1 MSGAGLARRTGSGCV
16 CFRSRRG
23 DRRLC
28 PPDTDYDRAEWFDLP
43 LLGDVREIFPDVGST
58 ALMVIVGV
66 LVAAF
71 FIARAGLL
79 VGQSYLQS
87 RVTENAA
94 ADLATRLVT
103 GYLAMPYQFLLR
115 RNSAERSATPTTPSS
130 NTRAT
135 RSYRP

>member
-1 MSGAGLARRTGSGCV
+1 MLVVLALVASAFEAAGAIVVFALLTRITTEQSG
-16 CFRSRRG
+16 
-23 DRRLC
+23 
-28 PPDTDYDRAEWFDLP
+28 FDLP